1 MVSSYLICD
10 RCGQF
15 GPPSGFVNQDRLRL
29 CYQCWY
35 QEQQENAPDPNPN
48 DAGSMTDPAGKGARS
63 KPDWES

>member
-15 GPPSGFVNQDRLRL
+15 GPPASFVSQDGLRL

-35 QEQQENAPDPNPN
+35 QEQQENTPDPNPDETGSTTN
-48 DAGSMTDPAGKGARS
+48 PTGKEAGRE
-63 KPDWES
+63 PDRES

>member
-10 RCGQF
+10 QCGQF
-15 GPPSGFVNQDRLRL
+15 GPPAGFINHDGLRW

-48 DAGSMTDPAGKGARS
+48 DTGSTPDPADKGARS
-63 KPDWES
+63 EPDWER